1 MHPYHPL
8 QQKTGNR
15 NKTGT
20 LFLEFNW
27 WGKRLSCFKKTANS
41 VTKRLKKWEFS
52 LDTRNRILKINLP
65 QLVCKAPSYLDTR
78 VAAEVEIKLGWVCYA
93 GVNGGSRRNVA
104 TCTTLKNEKQEK
116 AEISNK
122 SSSKKEWHV
131 QAEQNAGQ
139 LCTWRSRASDIF
151 IIYHISSNKR
161 PRSNQRPPHCPKY
174 QTSAPFP
181 PPYVFSW

>member
-1 MHPYHPL
+1 ME
-8 QQKTGNR
+8 KTF
-15 NKTGT
+15 K
-20 LFLEFNW
+20 L
-27 WGKRLSCFKKTANS
+27 FKKKIANS
-41 VTKRLKKWEFS
+41 VTESLKKMRIFIGHSQSNIENKS
-52 LDTRNRILKINLP
+52 TR
-65 QLVCKAPSYLDTR
+65 LVCKVLSYLDTR

-104 TCTTLKNEKQEK
+104 TFTTLKNEKQEN
-116 AEISNK
+116 AETSNQ
-122 SSSKKEWHV
+122 STSKKEWHV

-139 LCTWRSRASDIF
+139 LCTWRSRASDLF

-161 PRSNQRPPHCPKY
+161 LRSNQRPPHCPKY